1 MSEAKIVRAVIAFPK
16 AGQSL
21 DGLLSDML
29 SGGGGQAVVT
39 ATFDD
44 GGEGEVLRYYADE
57 LTFTEQEF
65 VGLTRQAVMDLFTR
79 KDIAY
84 LQS

>member
-1 MSEAKIVRAVIAFPK
+1 MSEAKIVRAVIALLR
-16 AGQSL
+16 AGRIL
-21 DGLLSDML
+21 EEVFGLS
-29 SGGGGQAVVT
+29 GGQAVVT

-44 GGEGEVLRYYADE
+44 GEEERVLPYYADE
-57 LTFTEQEF
+57 LTFTEQEV
-65 VGLTRQAVMDLFTR
+65 VGLTREEVMDLFTK